1 MPTFRAEGPGGLHG
15 PVLVVLCDPGVGGGR
30 ARPDRAV
37 TLGSLCPLWA
47 GLCSP
52 TPALLGLRD
61 PVSSGEGSEQ
71 RCHVRPPLPRL
82 GAQTL
87 GGAWGHT
94 RPIFTQVRAVGT
106 STPVSRQFYGAGQE
120 GGQRWELGLLPSV
133 THQGSWP
140 SPIKRRQ

>member
-30 ARPDRAV
+30 ARPDRTV

-61 PVSSGEGSEQ
+61 PVSSGESSEQ
-71 RCHVRPPLPRL
+71 RRPCVFPFLARGRGHSGSL
-82 GAQTL
+82 GTHSADF
-87 GGAWGHT
+87 HT
-94 RPIFTQVRAVGT
+94 G
-106 STPVSRQFYGAGQE
+106 
-120 GGQRWELGLLPSV
+120 
-133 THQGSWP
+133 
-140 SPIKRRQ
+140 